1 MKISNLKYLL
11 IFGIL
16 ASYKFYSITN
26 AEVCLQI
33 LRNKNEFE
41 SAMYYSGRIR
51 KWNETTKE
59 FDHFESLTGNGTL
72 VCTVDYLDNITGQ
85 EVIVG
90 VDTMQPYVE
99 KVTNDTI
106 DGYIGNIWNLL
117 EETLK
122 FKSTYKN
129 GTGHELD
136 LFSSSGC
143 NVFLGAATIDKYY
156 GGYYHYNHQLTTIS
170 YSLYTRE
177 VAARVSMWWY
187 IRIFR
192 PDLWIA
198 TMFYIVGI
206 SGVLFGM
213 YRLKKKACSNYNESN
228 NEFSELSFNF
238 LCVLGSITGQGV
250 QNLPSSWSMRCLIL
264 TSLTM
269 SVLITCGFNSTLM
282 SHLSISGTIMPF
294 NDLQSIY
301 LNGRG
306 SYSICV
312 RSKDGPGDY
321 LKQIEK
327 NISEKGIQIDN
338 IINRPNC
345 PNMDDKQDFKSKLC
359 DKDKRIYFE
368 APEIFLSVY
377 REVKHKCNIVK
388 VAEHIQTRRISFL
401 ATTSWPLLNFRTA
414 GILNYF
420 EHKFISREFPDTYNS
435 KFSSEVVT
443 FEHIQLIFLGL
454 CIMFIVSAII
464 CIAENIWIRLANNSK
479 VQRRRLS
486 YKKRQKKFILPKIY
500 INDNT
505 FKLPIRID
513 DFHNIN

>member
-16 ASYKFYSITN
+16 ASSKFYSVTN

-51 KWNETTKE
+51 KWNEATKE

-85 EVIVG
+85 DVIVA
-90 VDTMQPYVE
+90 VDTMLPYVE
-99 KVTNDTI
+99 EGTNGTV
-106 DGYIGNIWNLL
+106 DGYIGSIWNVL
-117 EETLK
+117 EESLK
-122 FKSTYKN
+122 FKSKYKN
-129 GTGHELD
+129 GTGYKLD
-136 LFSSSGC
+136 IFFSGGC
-143 NVFLGAATIDKYY
+143 NVLLGPVIIDKYY
-156 GGYYHYNHQLTTIS
+156 GGHCQYSHQLTTIS

-192 PDLWIA
+192 RDLWFA
-198 TMFYIVGI
+198 TIFYIVGI

-213 YRLKKKACSNYNESN
+213 YRLKKMACSNYIESN
-228 NEFSELSFNF
+228 NEFAEWSFNF
-238 LCVLGSITGQGV
+238 LCVLGGITGQGV
-250 QNLPSSWSMRCLIL
+250 QNLPSSWSLRCLIL
-264 TSLTM
+264 TSLII

-282 SHLSISGTIMPF
+282 SHLSISGTMMPF
-294 NDLQSIY
+294 NDLHGIY
-301 LNGRG
+301 LNGHG

-312 RSKDGPGDY
+312 RSKDGPGIY
-321 LKQIEK
+321 LKQMER
-327 NISEKGIQIDN
+327 NWTEMGFHIDN
-338 IINRPNC
+338 IMNRLNC
-345 PNMDDKQDFKSKLC
+345 PKMEDKQDIKSKLC

-388 VAEHIQTRRISFL
+388 VAEHIQPRKISFL
-401 ATTSWPLLNFRTA
+401 ATTSWPYRKLINKYLLKFRTA

-420 EHKFISREFPDTYNS
+420 EHKFISREFPDTYDS
-435 KFSSEVVT
+435 KFSSEIVT
-443 FEHIQLIFLGL
+443 FEHIQLIFMGL
-454 CIMFIVSAII
+454 CIMYIVSAII
-464 CIAENIWIRLANNSK
+464 CIAENIWVAFANNNK
-479 VQRRRLS
+479 VQRIISRSQLS
-486 YKKRQKKFILPKIY
+486 HKMRQKKFMLPKIY

-505 FKLPIRID
+505 FK
-513 DFHNIN
+513 